1 MAPIPSS
8 ESARGPFEQVRT
20 PSEAVDRLAQLYS
33 EATQALR
40 SAVERYL
47 KDGEP
52 PSTATRSLFRY
63 PELRLTYK
71 PNGAAPPNARAYAK
85 FSEPGLYTTAVTQPE
100 DFRAYLLEQLEPLA
114 SEYGALIEVGVG
126 AQEIPY
132 PYVIESG
139 DELTR
144 GGADA
149 AGLARYFPSPSLAT
163 IGDETADGEFVHG
176 DERPLALFDA
186 PRVDYSLRRLVHYT
200 GSDWRAMQP
209 WVLLTNYHRYV
220 DQFFQWGLEQL
231 HSGEGV
237 EKVILPGNVVIDRS
251 LSVQEAEG
259 RAAAVAWHRFQ
270 MPAYHIVRSDGRGVS
285 LVNIG
290 VGPSNAKNITDH
302 IAVLRPHCWLMVGHC
317 AGLRQSQV
325 IGDYVLAHAYLRRD
339 NILDDAVP
347 LMMPIPAIAE
357 VQVALQE
364 AVAKVTGDRGEALKR
379 RLRTGTVVTND
390 DRNWEL
396 RWSKERR
403 LINISRAI
411 AVDMESATIA
421 TQGFRMRVPYGT
433 LLCVSDKPLHGEIK
447 LPGAAN
453 AFYERAIAEHL
464 QIGLAA
470 IGLLQSIDVSLHSR
484 KLRSFDEPP
493 FR

>member
-1 MAPIPSS
+1 MSITRLHTGPRMSQVVVHGQTVYLAGQVADQAKGKSVGEQTKEILATVDRLLAEAGSDRTRILVSHDLSRRHWDFRRDERRMGRLDPRGPHARARNGRGQARRPGLYGRDRLHRREGLIGLVRPDSLNSRERSDVAPIPSS

-85 FSEPGLYTTAVTQPE
+85 FSEPGLYTTTVTQPE
-100 DFRAYLLEQLEPLA
+100 DFRAYLLEQLQPLA

-186 PRVDYSLRRLVHYT
+186 PRVRLLASPARALYRLRLASDAALGAAHQLPPLRRPVF
-200 GSDWRAMQP
+200 P
-209 WVLLTNYHRYV
+209 
-220 DQFFQWGLEQL
+220 
-231 HSGEGV
+231 
-237 EKVILPGNVVIDRS
+237 
-251 LSVQEAEG
+251 
-259 RAAAVAWHRFQ
+259 
-270 MPAYHIVRSDGRGVS
+270 
-285 LVNIG
+285 
-290 VGPSNAKNITDH
+290 VGA
-302 IAVLRPHCWLMVGHC
+302 
-317 AGLRQSQV
+317 
-325 IGDYVLAHAYLRRD
+325 
-339 NILDDAVP
+339 
-347 LMMPIPAIAE
+347 
-357 VQVALQE
+357 
-364 AVAKVTGDRGEALKR
+364 
-379 RLRTGTVVTND
+379 
-390 DRNWEL
+390 
-396 RWSKERR
+396 
-403 LINISRAI
+403 
-411 AVDMESATIA
+411 
-421 TQGFRMRVPYGT
+421 
-433 LLCVSDKPLHGEIK
+433 
-447 LPGAAN
+447 
-453 AFYERAIAEHL
+453 
-464 QIGLAA
+464 
-470 IGLLQSIDVSLHSR
+470 
-484 KLRSFDEPP
+484 
-493 FR
+493 